1 MTRTPRSPQT
11 LGIYRNAVGS
21 PLLLLAL
28 EPWMWSV
35 AGLIGRHG
43 HRRPAVLGTAAVH
56 SAHAGWMYRA
66 LRRQPDLVEQP
77 AWLAT
82 HVLLTLARC
91 LIYPALA
98 PRRSYWRSHADDSAF
113 FMQAWTT
120 IVLLGASG
128 SKVVASPASALC
140 AGFGTGAAVYAAGA
154 RLNGERLRD
163 LDTTLLRR
171 IGNYSVSSAI
181 VGVVVRT
188 VVTLLNDASRTLDE
202 EQAKYRE
209 LYQSGEGWKQSARQ
223 RVIREQEERRATL
236 HLLRT
241 VVERHFSDQPERDRM
256 LESLASAE
264 QTEEMAVAPWKARP
278 LGDVVK
284 EAKDAFRLE
293 VDLVCPSSCLLTPD
307 ETFAVGL
314 LLKNAFGNSM
324 THGKARNARVVY
336 EPLPG
341 RRAKLTVTDDGLG
354 VRGVPEIL
362 PGHGIGRTRA
372 IFASLQGEVELRN
385 RDGEGAEVIVCWNKQ
400 QV

>member
-1 MTRTPRSPQT
+1 MTRAPRSPQT
-11 LGIYRNAVGS
+11 LGIYRDAVGS
-21 PLLLLAL
+21 PLLLMAL

-66 LRRQPDLVEQP
+66 LRRKPDLVEQP
-77 AWLAT
+77 TWLAT
-82 HVLLTLARC
+82 HVLLTMARC

-128 SKVVASPASALC
+128 GRVVASPTSAFC
-140 AGFGTGAAVYAAGA
+140 AGFGTGAAVYVAGA
-154 RLNGERLRD
+154 KLNGERLRD
-163 LDTTLLRR
+163 LDPTLFRR
-171 IGNYSVSSAI
+171 IANYSVSSAM

-188 VVTLLNDASRTLDE
+188 VVALLNDASRTLDE

-209 LYQSGEGWKQSARQ
+209 LYQSGEGWKQSAREL
-223 RVIREQEERRATL
+223 VIREQEERRATL
-236 HLLRT
+236 QLLRA
-241 VVERHFSDQPERDRM
+241 VVERHFAGQPEHDRM

-264 QTEEMAVAPWKARP
+264 QSDEMAVAPWKVRP
-278 LGDVVK
+278 LGDVVE
-284 EAKDAFRLE
+284 EAKDTFRLE
-293 VDLVCPSSCLLTPD
+293 VELVCPSSCLLTPD

-324 THGKARNARVVY
+324 THGKAMNARVVY
-336 EPLPG
+336 EKLHG
-341 RRAKLTVTDDGLG
+341 RRVRLTVADDGVG
-354 VRGVPEIL
+354 VKGEPEIL

-372 IFASLQGEVELRN
+372 IFASLQGEVVLRN
-385 RDGEGAEVIVCWNKQ
+385 RDGEGAEVIACWNKQ